1 MPLPLP
7 SQNGY
12 PTHSMTMPLPLQPP
26 QCEHLHCIPGNP
38 LDSNDVIAIAVI
50 QCERTFRNVRCK
62 HRHLLL
68 SPQVCYPIESMSQF
82 KYKPRVQSQFE
93 SPKYISNSHSH
104 PSNLSQ
110 TGSIMSAHAQY
121 RLCTCSVKGKHDTK
135 I

>member
-1 MPLPLP
+1 M
-7 SQNGY
+7 SNKNE
-12 PTHSMTMPLPLQPP
+12 HSCQCKSLNQLQA
-26 QCEHLHCIPGNP
+26 QKSIVL
-38 LDSNDVIAIAVI
+38 I
-50 QCERTFRNVRCK
+50 QKCTAQ
-62 HRHLLL
+62 RHLLNFY
-68 SPQVCYPIESMSQF
+68 SDNEVCYPIESMSQF